1 MRVLLLLQYRDHQGK
16 RFLASLLMA
25 ECMGSIHPQHRPYLT
40 GLSFVTV
47 SQTRYVSTSHS
58 IDLAYSYVLQSILLL
73 AEGR

>member
-1 MRVLLLLQYRDHQGK
+1 MV
-16 RFLASLLMA
+16 LASLLVA
-25 ECMGSIHPQHRPYLT
+25 ECIGSIHPQHRPYLT